1 MKSSARDI
9 VGDFIEQLARTGYFW
24 VVVFC
29 RHVLTLLLANRMVI
43 YN

>member
-1 MKSSARDI
+1 M
-9 VGDFIEQLARTGYFW
+9 GYFW

-29 RHVLTLLLANRMVI
+29 RHVLTLLPANRMVI